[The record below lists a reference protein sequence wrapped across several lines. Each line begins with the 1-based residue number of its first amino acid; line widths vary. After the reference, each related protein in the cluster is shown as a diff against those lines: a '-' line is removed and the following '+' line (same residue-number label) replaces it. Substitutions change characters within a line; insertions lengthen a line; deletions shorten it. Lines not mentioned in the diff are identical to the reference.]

1 MKDLNI
7 PYIAGLVIR
16 AQHSD
21 SDAFAEL
28 YALTYNKVYNYTRHY
43 LRDDFLAQDA
53 MQEVYILALKNI
65 GKLNDPTVF
74 IAWLNR
80 ICFHVCYDMTQ
91 KNRPQNDCQVLSQE
105 ILDILQDPH
114 LDANPELH
122 YQQKDEYSRLTE
134 ALEQLPFN
142 EKQVLIMRYG
152 LYQGKEYTQR
162 EIAEE
167 LGISRSYISR
177 IEKNALQRLREHFQD

>member
-1 MKDLNI
+1 MKDMNI

-53 MQEVYILALKNI
+53 MQ
-65 GKLNDPTVF
+65 
-74 IAWLNR
+74 
-80 ICFHVCYDMTQ
+80 
-91 KNRPQNDCQVLSQE
+91 
-105 ILDILQDPH
+105 
-114 LDANPELH
+114 DANPELH
-122 YQQKDEYSRLTE
+122 YQQKDEYSRLAD

-142 EKQVLIMRYG
+142 EKQVLIMRYYNDMK
-152 LYQGKEYTQR
+152 LE
-162 EIAEE
+162 EIAAAME
-167 LGISRSYISR
+167 ISRSSVKRYIASG
-177 IEKNALQRLREHFQD
+177 QDHLKERMKG

>member
-53 MQEVYILALKNI
+53 MQDRKSTR
-65 GKLNDPTVF
+65 LNSSH
-74 IAWLNR
+74 R
-80 ICFHVCYDMTQ
+80 S
-91 KNRPQNDCQVLSQE
+91 LSRM
-105 ILDILQDPH
+105 PSS
-114 LDANPELH
+114 A
-122 YQQKDEYSRLTE
+122 
-134 ALEQLPFN
+134 
-142 EKQVLIMRYG
+142 
-152 LYQGKEYTQR
+152 
-162 EIAEE
+162 
-167 LGISRSYISR
+167 
-177 IEKNALQRLREHFQD
+177 